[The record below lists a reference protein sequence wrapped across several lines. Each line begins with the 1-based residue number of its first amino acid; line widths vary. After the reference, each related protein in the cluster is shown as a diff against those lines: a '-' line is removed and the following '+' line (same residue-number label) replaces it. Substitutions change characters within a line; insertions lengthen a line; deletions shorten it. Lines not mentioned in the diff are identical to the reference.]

1 MTENKIYK
9 IVMRMKINNEK
20 GLCAICPIHSGCN
33 KLNKLKSIRSW
44 KKHRQKQY
52 KKTS

>member
-9 IVMRMKINNEK
+9 IVMRMRLDNEK
-20 GLCAICPIHSGCN
+20 GVCAICPIHSGCN
-33 KLNKLKSIRSW
+33 KSKSIRSW